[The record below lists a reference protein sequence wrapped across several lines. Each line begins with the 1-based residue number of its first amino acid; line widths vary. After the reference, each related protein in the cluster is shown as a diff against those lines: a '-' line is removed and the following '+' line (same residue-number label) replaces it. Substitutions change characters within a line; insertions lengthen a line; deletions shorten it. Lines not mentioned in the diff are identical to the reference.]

1 LRNKEENLK
10 LKGQVKELESE
21 RSQCIRKDEH
31 AANQQRTE
39 ELITELTETRAAML
53 SYKNMHNVIGEQVKS
68 LKFAAERKKDEQ
80 DNLFEALREMQSDG
94 VTQERLG
101 KLYFVIMLSRWQE
114 AAVNKKYTEAVSEI

>member
-1 LRNKEENLK
+1 MKEENFK
-10 LKGQVKELESE
+10 LKGQVKVMTTEQ
-21 RSQCIRKDEH
+21 SQMIRKDEH
-31 AANQQRTE
+31 QANQARME

-53 SYKNMHNVIGEQVKS
+53 SYKNMHNVMGEQVKS
-68 LKFAAERKKDEQ
+68 LRFAAERKKDEQ

-114 AAVNKKYTEAVSEI
+114 AAVNKKYTE